1 MGTTEAVGWRI
12 GINRNDSGQNIS
24 VTRYSEK
31 VRGETASGKCS
42 A

>member
-24 VTRYSEK
+24 ATKYSDRVK
-31 VRGETASGKCS
+31 GETGSGKCL